1 MHMVKYRT
9 FDLGPFALQKGTV
22 LPDAKIVCATV
33 GRLNDAKD
41 NVVLVPTWGSGSPE
55 DVVGLLIGTA
65 RALNPEKYFI
75 VIPNHFGGG
84 FSSSPSNSAP
94 PFEKGRFPRVTTYD
108 NVNAQHRLLVEEF
121 GITSLRLV
129 AGWSMGAMAAYGWAA
144 LFPDSVRA
152 IVPIG
157 GSART
162 GTFNKVF
169 LAGIPAPSYP
179 IRTGTM
185 ASMVTRRQFAA

>member
-1 MHMVKYRT
+1 MVQYRT

-129 AGWSMGAMAAYGWAA
+129 AMGAMAA
-144 LFPDSVRA
+144 
-152 IVPIG
+152 
-157 GSART
+157 
-162 GTFNKVF
+162 
-169 LAGIPAPSYP
+169 
-179 IRTGTM
+179 
-185 ASMVTRRQFAA
+185 

>member
-1 MHMVKYRT
+1 MHMVQYKT

-22 LPDAKIVCATV
+22 LPDAKIVYATV

-41 NVVLVPTWGSGSPE
+41 NAVLVPTWGSGSPE

-65 RALNPEKYFI
+65 RTLNPEKYFI

-84 FSSSPSNSAP
+84 FSSSPSNYAP

-108 NVNAQHRLLVEEF
+108 NVNAQRRLLVEAF

-129 AGWSMGAMAAYGWAA
+129 AGWSMGAMAAYHWAA
-144 LFPDSVRA
+144 FFRIRYARSYRSEDRREPVR
-152 IVPIG
+152 
-157 GSART
+157 STRY
-162 GTFNKVF
+162 FWRVF
-169 LAGIPAPSYP
+169 AAPSYP
-179 IRTGTM
+179 IPTGTM
-185 ASMVTRRQFAA
+185 ASMATRRRYAA

>member
-1 MHMVKYRT
+1 
-9 FDLGPFALQKGTV
+9 
-22 LPDAKIVCATV
+22 
-33 GRLNDAKD
+33 
-41 NVVLVPTWGSGSPE
+41 
-55 DVVGLLIGTA
+55 
-65 RALNPEKYFI
+65 
-75 VIPNHFGGG
+75 
-84 FSSSPSNSAP
+84 
-94 PFEKGRFPRVTTYD
+94 VTTYD

-169 LAGIPAPSYP
+169 LVTRYFWRVFAAPSYP

-185 ASMVTRRQFAA
+185 ASMVTRRRFAA